1 MNKKAQLVCL
11 WSAALM
17 GLLVTIGWW
26 PVAGFVPPPPPSWS
40 AAETAAF
47 FAANTN
53 GIRTGLLLMLAGVGF
68 FIPFIALISMQMR
81 RMEHTPPVLAYTQLL
96 GGSMSVMIILVPIML
111 WTTAAFRPE
120 RVDVEI
126 TQMLN
131 DAAWLIVAMT
141 FAPGIMQNLSIGLA
155 VLWDKGAKRVF
166 PRWVAYVNFWMALGF
181 LPAGLMTYFKT
192 GPFAWNGI
200 LAFWLP
206 LVAFAIWFNVMFIAL
221 QKAIKEQQ
229 EA

>member
-1 MNKKAQLVCL
+1 MNKTAQYMCL
-11 WSAALM
+11 WSAAVM

-26 PVAGFVPPPPPSWS
+26 PVAQFVPPPSPNLS
-40 AAETAAF
+40 AEAIAEMFST
-47 FAANTN
+47 NTF
-53 GIRTGLLLMLAGVGF
+53 GIRTGMLLMLAGVGF
-68 FIPFIALISMQMR
+68 FIPFIALISTQMR

-96 GGSMSVMIILVPIML
+96 GGSMSVMIIIVPIML

-120 RVDVEI
+120 RSPEI

-141 FAPGIMQNLSIGLA
+141 FAPGIMQNISIGLA
-155 VLWDKGAKRVF
+155 VLWDKSAKRVF

-181 LPAGLMTYFKT
+181 LPAGLMTYFKV
-192 GPFAWNGI
+192 GPFAWDGL

-206 LVAFAIWFNVMFIAL
+206 LVAFAIWFNVMFICL
-221 QKAIKEQQ
+221 QKAIKEQY

>member
-1 MNKKAQLVCL
+1 MNKTAQYMCL
-11 WSAALM
+11 WSAAVM
-17 GLLVTIGWW
+17 GLLVTVGWVH
-26 PVAGFVPPPPPSWS
+26 VAQFVPLPSS
-40 AAETAAF
+40 SLSGDQIADMFSTYTF
-47 FAANTN
+47 
-53 GIRTGLLLMLAGVGF
+53 GIRTGMLLMLAGVGF
-68 FIPFIALISMQMR
+68 FMPFIALISAQMR

-96 GGSMSVMIILVPIML
+96 GGSMSVMIIIVPIIL

-120 RVDVEI
+120 RNPEI

-131 DAAWLIVAMT
+131 DAAWLLVAMA

-155 VLWDKGAKRVF
+155 VLWDKSAKRVF

-192 GPFAWNGI
+192 GPFAWNGL

-206 LVAFAIWFNVMFIAL
+206 LVAFTIWFNVMFIAL
-221 QKAIKEQQ
+221 MRAIREQRDS
-229 EA
+229 